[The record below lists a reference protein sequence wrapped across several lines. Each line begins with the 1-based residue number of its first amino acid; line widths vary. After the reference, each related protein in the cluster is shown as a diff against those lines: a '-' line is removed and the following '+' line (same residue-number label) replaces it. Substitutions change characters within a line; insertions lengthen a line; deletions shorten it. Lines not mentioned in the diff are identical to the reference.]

1 MRRRIINLAAALAV
15 MTMAGACD
23 QDPFG
28 FSCRDIAKD
37 YCLQQWE
44 DGSTYYLDDGR
55 APSKEGGGALDGT
68 VSQIGWNDRF
78 IVAQRS
84 ATAGGG
90 LGWMVVDL
98 RTRWVSGPYQW
109 SQLSREQR
117 TLQIMSPSAA
127 WTKLD

>member
-1 MRRRIINLAAALAV
+1 

-28 FSCRDIAKD
+28 FSCRDIVED

-44 DGSTYYLDDGR
+44 DGSTYYLDDDR
-55 APSKEGGGALDGT
+55 ALSKDGGGAFDGT

-84 ATAGGG
+84 ATSGGY

-98 RTRWVSGPYQW
+98 RIRAVSGPYQW

-127 WTKLD
+127 WAKLD